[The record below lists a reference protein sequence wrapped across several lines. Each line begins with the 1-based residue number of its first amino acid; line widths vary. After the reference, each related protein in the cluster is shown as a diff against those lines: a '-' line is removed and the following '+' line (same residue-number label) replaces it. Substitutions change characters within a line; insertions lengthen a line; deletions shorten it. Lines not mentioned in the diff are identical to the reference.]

1 MVLSK
6 RTYFNAFFKRKL
18 YLAFFKR
25 ILYFFCSVLSN
36 SIQNNKN
43 LNKFQQDLGPQCNHF
58 ILADGPTFNTVKDFF
73 CMIWSQQTSYVVSLS
88 TPDEGT
94 ILWLPK
100 QLNTAQNFGD
110 YSVTVLTEQ
119 HRLYIIERSIQI
131 TSSESNSTRTIT
143 VLQPKQWPT
152 KK

>member
-1 MVLSK
+1 
-6 RTYFNAFFKRKL
+6 
-18 YLAFFKR
+18 
-25 ILYFFCSVLSN
+25 
-36 SIQNNKN
+36 
-43 LNKFQQDLGPQCNHF
+43 
-58 ILADGPTFNTVKDFF
+58 
-73 CMIWSQQTSYVVSLS
+73 MIWSQQTSYVVSLS
-88 TPDEGT
+88 TPDEGA

-100 QLNTAQNFGD
+100 QLNIAQNFGD

-143 VLQPKQWPT
+143 VLQPKQWTT